1 MLKTLNAAL
10 YQDHVL
16 AQTHE
21 FKYGE
26 ISQAIT
32 KHVEFT
38 VIHQQNSRSHDQ
50 CRKYIVIGSFYP
62 MRNYQFH
69 PNQICVIFICR
80 YRP

>member
-1 MLKTLNAAL
+1 MLKTLNVAL
-10 YQDHVL
+10 DQGQVL

-21 FKYGE
+21 FKNGE
-26 ISQAIT
+26 IPQAIT

-50 CRKYIVIGSFYP
+50 CRKYIVIGSYYP
-62 MRNYQFH
+62 MRNDQFH

>member
-1 MLKTLNAAL
+1 MLKTSNAAL
-10 YQDHVL
+10 NKDHLL
-16 AQTHE
+16 APTHE

-26 ISQAIT
+26 ISPAII

-38 VIHQQNSRSHDQ
+38 VIHQQNGRSHDQ
-50 CRKYIVIGSFYP
+50 CRKYIVIGSYY
-62 MRNYQFH
+62 MRNRQFH

>member
-10 YQDHVL
+10 YRDNVL
-16 AQTHE
+16 AQTYE
-21 FKYGE
+21 FKYGK

-50 CRKYIVIGSFYP
+50 CRKYIVIGSY
-62 MRNYQFH
+62 
-69 PNQICVIFICR
+69 
-80 YRP
+80 